1 MLKHLSAYFLMTQVH
16 PLLITSLAMEIYAQ
30 EKETLKDR
38 RSVLAKGLLT
48 AVEGLAQP
56 GQGDRRLW
64 ASVF

>member
-38 RSVLAKGLLT
+38 RSVLAKVLLT